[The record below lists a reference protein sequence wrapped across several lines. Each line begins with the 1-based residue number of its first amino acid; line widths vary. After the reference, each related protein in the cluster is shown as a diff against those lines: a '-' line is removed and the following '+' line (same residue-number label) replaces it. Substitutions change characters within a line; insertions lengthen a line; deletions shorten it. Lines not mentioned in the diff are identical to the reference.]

1 MAGGG
6 EGGDHPPLTG
16 WRVYLNTYTIK
27 GRRNVSV
34 CGHAH
39 HLKWLVLSIVCVLFI
54 FVCELWLK

>member
-39 HLKWLVLSIVCVLFI
+39 RLK
-54 FVCELWLK
+54 